1 MNLNDLQ
8 KSLRAVEPAAV
19 LVPPRVLE
27 NIVKQSW
34 NLSGF
39 YWSVPHRSNF
49 IIDRQTLFRHV
60 DQEDLALE
68 PNELL
73 PPTVMMLSWPTTKD
87 AAGSPSGEELP
98 AGSAALLLRYWQ
110 QVFHAS
116 VHL

>member
-39 YWSVPHRSNF
+39 YWRVPHRSSF

-60 DQEDLALE
+60 DQEDLVLG
-68 PNELL
+68 PDELL
-73 PPTVMMLSWPTTKD
+73 PATVMLLAW
-87 AAGSPSGEELP
+87 PSGEELE
-98 AGSAALLLRYWQ
+98 ADESKGLFLKFW
-110 QVFHAS
+110 
-116 VHL
+116 

>member
-1 MNLNDLQ
+1 MNLIDLQ

-39 YWSVPHRSNF
+39 YWAVPHRSNF

-60 DQEDLALE
+60 DQEELVLE

-73 PPTVMMLSWPTTKD
+73 PATVMLLAW
-87 AAGSPSGEELP
+87 PSGDDTPPGET
-98 AGSAALLLRYWQ
+98 AALLLKFWQ
-110 QVFHAS
+110 QIFHAS
-116 VHL
+116 